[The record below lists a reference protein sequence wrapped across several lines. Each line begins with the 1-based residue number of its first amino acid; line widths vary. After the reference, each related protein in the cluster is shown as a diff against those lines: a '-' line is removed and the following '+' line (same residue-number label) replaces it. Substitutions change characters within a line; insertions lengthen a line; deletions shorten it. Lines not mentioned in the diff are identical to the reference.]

1 MSKDTQPSAGPP
13 QAGCDPLGGSAAV
26 LRGRGADITPVC
38 HVVKGRTVTGTEAAY
53 GRFATPALNL
63 DELVWS
69 RREPGP
75 AFDVPLAEIMDV
87 LVQTGER
94 LTRDPD
100 GLLAEALDFSART
113 SPLPRS
119 VLERSYA
126 SLGRVF
132 DRRSM
137 EFQVREELGGP
148 EVLDGWREVLDA
160 PSGRRHRI
168 RAFPPRLIHV
178 IAGNAPGVA
187 ALSVLRGALTKG
199 VHLLKLP
206 SNDLFSASAI
216 LRTLAA
222 VAPGHPVTCS
232 FSAAYWRGGDSK
244 VEGLLF
250 RPQFFDKL
258 VAWGG
263 AGTIRSATQYIGPGF
278 ELVAFD
284 PKTSIS
290 LIGREAF
297 ETDALLAE
305 VAECAA
311 ADATIMNQQA
321 CASSRVQF
329 VEGSVA
335 QVDRYCALLQ
345 VRLGVERPT
354 TSAIGNPLSGE
365 LRDEIDGL
373 RDMQPHYRVWGGY
386 EGKGLVIRS
395 EEPVDFHPDGRVV
408 NVVPVARLADAL
420 ERANVAT
427 QTVGVYPP
435 ARKAE
440 LRNALAAAGV
450 QRIVELGKAVAF
462 ETGISHD
469 GFYPLQRFVRWVN
482 DEG

>member
-1 MSKDTQPSAGPP
+1 MSAIADT
-13 QAGCDPLGGSAAV
+13 V
-26 LRGRGADITPVC
+26 VPVC
-38 HVVKGRTVTGTEAAY
+38 HVVKGRTVTAATNEY
-53 GRFATPALNL
+53 GPANARFATPALDV
-63 DELVWS
+63 DELVWP

-75 AFDVPLAEIMDV
+75 AFDVPVAEITDV

-100 GLLAEALDFSART
+100 GLLAQALDFSART
-113 SPLPRS
+113 SPLPRN

-126 SLGRVF
+126 SLGRIF
-132 DRRSM
+132 DRRSIA
-137 EFQVREELGGP
+137 FQIREELGGAD
-148 EVLDGWREVLDA
+148 VLDGWREVADA
-160 PSGRRHRI
+160 PSGRKHRI

-206 SNDLFSASAI
+206 SNDLFSATAI
-216 LRTLAA
+216 LRVMAA
-222 VAPGHPVTCS
+222 VAPGHPVTRS
-232 FSAAYWRGGDSK
+232 FSAAYWRGGDAK
-244 VEGLLF
+244 VESLLF

-263 AGTIRSATQYIGPGF
+263 ESTIRSAKQYIGPGF

-297 ETDALLAE
+297 ESDAVMAE
-305 VAECAA
+305 VAERAA

-329 VEGSVA
+329 VEGSVN

-345 VRLGVERPT
+345 ARLGIERPT
-354 TSAIGNPLSGE
+354 ASACGSALPND

-373 RDMQPHYRVWGGY
+373 RDMLPHYRVWGGY
-386 EGKGLVIRS
+386 EGRGLVIRS

-408 NVVPVARLADAL
+408 NVVPVESLAHAVQ
-420 ERANVAT
+420 RANVAT

-435 ARKAE
+435 SRKAE
-440 LRNALAAAGV
+440 LRDALANAGV
-450 QRIVELGKAVAF
+450 QRVVELGQAIAF
-462 ETGISHD
+462 ETGLSHD

-482 DEG
+482 DEA

>member
-1 MSKDTQPSAGPP
+1 MSN
-13 QAGCDPLGGSAAV
+13 
-26 LRGRGADITPVC
+26 DITPVC

-87 LVQTGER
+87 LAQTGER

-132 DRRSM
+132 DRPSM

-148 EVLDGWREVLDA
+148 EVLDGWREVADA
-160 PSGRRHRI
+160 PSGRRHRT

-232 FSAAYWRGGDSK
+232 FSAAYWRGGDAK

-297 ETDALLAE
+297 ETDAVLAE

-345 VRLGVERPT
+345 ARLGVERPT
-354 TSAIGNPLSGE
+354 TSAIGNPLSVE

-408 NVVPVARLADAL
+408 NVVPVASLADAL

-450 QRIVELGKAVAF
+450 QRVVELGKAVAF

>member
-1 MSKDTQPSAGPP
+1 MNA
-13 QAGCDPLGGSAAV
+13 AVINSAAV
-26 LRGRGADITPVC
+26 PVC
-38 HVVKGRTVTGTEAAY
+38 HVIKGRVVNGTDNEY
-53 GRFATPALNL
+53 GSANARFATPTL
-63 DELVWS
+63 DLDDLVWS

-100 GLLAEALDFSART
+100 GLLAQALDFSART

-119 VLERSYA
+119 VLERSYV
-126 SLGRVF
+126 SLGRIF
-132 DRRSM
+132 NRRSM
-137 EFQVREELGGP
+137 QFQVDQELGGAD
-148 EVLDGWREVLDA
+148 VIDGWREVTGA
-160 PSGRRHRI
+160 PSGRTHRT

-187 ALSVLRGALTKG
+187 AVSVLRGALTKG

-206 SNDLFSASAI
+206 SNDLYSATAI
-216 LRTLAA
+216 LRAMAA
-222 VAPGHPVTCS
+222 VAPDHPVTRS
-232 FSAAYWRGGDSK
+232 FSAAYWRGGDAK

-263 AGTIRSATQYIGPGF
+263 ESTIKSAKQYIGPGF

-297 ETDALLAE
+297 ESDAVLAD
-305 VAECAA
+305 VAERAA

-329 VEGSVA
+329 VEGNVQ

-345 VRLGVERPT
+345 ARLGVERET
-354 TSAIGNPLSGE
+354 TSACGNPLPGE

-395 EEPVDFHPDGRVV
+395 DEPVDFHPDGRVV
-408 NVVPVARLADAL
+408 NVVPVESLTAAVH
-420 ERANVAT
+420 RANVAT

-435 ARKAE
+435 SRKVE
-440 LRNALAAAGV
+440 LRDALAAAGA
-450 QRIVELGKAVAF
+450 QRVVELGKAIAF
-462 ETGISHD
+462 EVGIPHD

>member
-1 MSKDTQPSAGPP
+1 MSS
-13 QAGCDPLGGSAAV
+13 
-26 LRGRGADITPVC
+26 DITPVC
-38 HVVKGRTVTGTEAAY
+38 HVVKGSIVTGTEAAY

-100 GLLAEALDFSART
+100 GLLAEALDFSVRT

-126 SLGRVF
+126 SLGRIF

-148 EVLDGWREVLDA
+148 DVLDGWREVVDA
-160 PSGRRHRI
+160 PSGRHHRT

-222 VAPGHPVTCS
+222 VAPGHPLTRS
-232 FSAAYWRGGDSK
+232 FSAAYWRGGDAK

-297 ETDALLAE
+297 ETDEVLAE
-305 VAECAA
+305 VAERAA

-345 VRLGVERPT
+345 ARLGVERPT

-408 NVVPVARLADAL
+408 NVVPVASLADAL
-420 ERANVAT
+420 GRANVAT

-440 LRNALAAAGV
+440 LRDALAAAGV
-450 QRIVELGKAVAF
+450 QRVVELGKAVAF

>member
-1 MSKDTQPSAGPP
+1 MNTNVITRSA
-13 QAGCDPLGGSAAV
+13 V
-26 LRGRGADITPVC
+26 PVC
-38 HVVKGRTVTGTEAAY
+38 HVIKGRTVAGTELEY
-53 GRFATPALNL
+53 GSPNARFATPALKL

-100 GLLAEALDFSART
+100 GLLAEALEHSART
-113 SPLPRS
+113 SPLPRD

-126 SLGRVF
+126 SLGRIF
-132 DRRSM
+132 NRPSM
-137 EFQVREELGGP
+137 QFQVDQELGGSD
-148 EVLDGWREVLDA
+148 VLDGWREVKGA
-160 PSGRRHRI
+160 PSGRIHRT

-187 ALSVLRGALTKG
+187 AVSVLRGALTKG

-206 SNDLFSASAI
+206 SNDLFSATAI
-216 LRTLAA
+216 LRAMSA
-222 VAPGHPVTCS
+222 VAPDHPLSRS
-232 FSAAYWRGGDSK
+232 FSAAYWRGGDAK

-263 AGTIRSATQYIGPGF
+263 ESTIKSAKQYIGPGF

-297 ETDALLAE
+297 ESDASLAD
-305 VAECAA
+305 VAERAA

-329 VEGSVA
+329 VEGSVQ

-345 VRLGVERPT
+345 ARLGVERAT
-354 TSAIGNPLSGE
+354 TSACGNPLPAE
-365 LRDEIDGL
+365 VRDEIDGL

-386 EGKGLVIRS
+386 EGKGLVVRS

-408 NVVPVARLADAL
+408 NVVPVASLAEAVHQ
-420 ERANVAT
+420 ANVAT
-427 QTVGVYPP
+427 QTVGVFPP
-435 ARKAE
+435 SRKAG
-440 LRNALAAAGV
+440 LRDALAAAGA
-450 QRIVELGKAVAF
+450 QRVVELGKAMAF
-462 ETGISHD
+462 ELGISHD
-469 GFYPLQRFVRWVN
+469 GFHPLQRFVRWVN

>member
-1 MSKDTQPSAGPP
+1 
-13 QAGCDPLGGSAAV
+13 
-26 LRGRGADITPVC
+26 
-38 HVVKGRTVTGTEAAY
+38 VKGRTVTGTEAAY

>member
-1 MSKDTQPSAGPP
+1 MSTD
-13 QAGCDPLGGSAAV
+13 V
-26 LRGRGADITPVC
+26 TPVC
-38 HVVKGRTVTGTEAAY
+38 HVIKGATITGTDAEY

-63 DELVWS
+63 DELVWP

-126 SLGRVF
+126 SLGRIF

-160 PSGRRHRI
+160 PSGRRHRT

-206 SNDLFSASAI
+206 SNDLFSATAI
-216 LRTLAA
+216 LRAMAA
-222 VAPGHPVTCS
+222 VAPEHPITRS
-232 FSAAYWRGGDSK
+232 FSAAYWRGGDAK

-263 AGTIRSATQYIGPGF
+263 ASTIQSAKQYIGPGF

-297 ETDALLAE
+297 ESEAVLAE

-345 VRLGVERPT
+345 ARLGVERPT

-373 RDMQPHYRVWGGY
+373 RDMQPHYRAWGGY
-386 EGKGLVIRS
+386 EGRGVVIRS

-408 NVVPVARLADAL
+408 NVVPVASLADAVQ
-420 ERANVAT
+420 RANVAT

>member
-1 MSKDTQPSAGPP
+1 MTSPIQVPHF
-13 QAGCDPLGGSAAV
+13 
-26 LRGRGADITPVC
+26 I
-38 HVVKGRTVTGTEAAY
+38 KGRTVTGGETTY
-53 GRFATPALNL
+53 KRFATPALQL
-63 DELVWS
+63 DELVWT
-69 RREPGP
+69 RQQPGP

-94 LTRDPD
+94 LSRDPD
-100 GLLAEALDFSART
+100 GLLAEALDASAT
-113 SPLPRS
+113 TCPLPRD

-126 SLGRVF
+126 SLGRIF
-132 DRRSM
+132 NRESM
-137 EFQVREELGGP
+137 AFQVREELGGP
-148 EVLDGWREVLDA
+148 DVLDGWREVPAA
-160 PSGRRHRI
+160 PSGRHHRV
-168 RAFPPRLIHV
+168 RAFPPRLIHI

-187 ALSVLRGALTKG
+187 AMSVMRGALTKG

-206 SNDLFSASAI
+206 SNDLFSATAI

-222 VAPGHPVTCS
+222 VAPGHPITRS
-232 FSAAYWRGGDSK
+232 FSAAYWRGGDAA
-244 VEGLLF
+244 VEGVLC
-250 RPQFFDKL
+250 RPQFFDKI

-263 AGTIRSATQYIGPGF
+263 DSTIRSAKQYVGPGF

-290 LIGREAF
+290 LIGHEAF
-297 ETDALLAE
+297 ANDEVLAE
-305 VAECAA
+305 VADQAA

-329 VEGSVA
+329 VEGSTDE
-335 QVDRYCALLQ
+335 VDRYCALLQ
-345 VRLGVERPT
+345 ARLGVQRDT
-354 TSAIGNPLSGE
+354 TSAIGSPLPHE

-408 NVVPVARLADAL
+408 NVVPVASLAQAVSQ
-420 ERANVAT
+420 ANVAT

-435 ARKAE
+435 SRKTE
-440 LRNALAAAGV
+440 LRDALAAAGV
-450 QRIVELGKAVAF
+450 QRVVALGQAIAF
-462 ETGISHD
+462 EAGISHD
-469 GFYPLQRFVRWVN
+469 GFYPLHRFVRWVN

>member
-1 MSKDTQPSAGPP
+1 MSI
-13 QAGCDPLGGSAAV
+13 
-26 LRGRGADITPVC
+26 ADANTVPVC
-38 HVVKGRTVTGTEAAY
+38 HVVQGRVVTGADIDH
-53 GRFATPALNL
+53 GRFATPALDL
-63 DELVWS
+63 DALVWS

-100 GLLAEALDFSART
+100 GLLAQALEASART
-113 SPLPRS
+113 SPLPRD

-132 DRRSM
+132 NRRSM
-137 EFQVREELGGP
+137 QFQVDAELGGAD
-148 EVLDGWREVLDA
+148 VLDGWREVKDA
-160 PSGRRHRI
+160 PSGRTHRT

-187 ALSVLRGALTKG
+187 AVSVVRGALTKG

-206 SNDLFSASAI
+206 SNDLFSATAI
-216 LRTLAA
+216 LRALAA
-222 VAPGHPVTCS
+222 VAPGHPLSRS
-232 FSAAYWRGGDSK
+232 FSAAYWRGGDAK

-263 AGTIRSATQYIGPGF
+263 ESTIRSARQYIGPGF

-290 LIGREAF
+290 LVGREAF
-297 ETDALLAE
+297 ASDAVLAE
-305 VAECAA
+305 VADRAA

-329 VEGSVA
+329 VEGDVP

-345 VRLGVERPT
+345 ARLCVERET
-354 TSAIGNPLSGE
+354 TSACGNPLPGE

-386 EGKGLVIRS
+386 EGRGLVIRS
-395 EEPVDFHPDGRVV
+395 EEPVEFHPDGRVV
-408 NVVPVARLADAL
+408 NVVPVASLAEAA
-420 ERANVAT
+420 RHANVAT

-435 ARKAE
+435 SRKAE
-440 LRNALAAAGV
+440 LRDMLAAAGA
-450 QRIVELGKAVAF
+450 QRVVELGKAVAF
-462 ETGISHD
+462 EPGLSHD
-469 GFYPLQRFVRWVN
+469 GFLPLQRFVRWVN

>member
-1 MSKDTQPSAGPP
+1 
-13 QAGCDPLGGSAAV
+13 
-26 LRGRGADITPVC
+26 
-38 HVVKGRTVTGTEAAY
+38 
-53 GRFATPALNL
+53 
-63 DELVWS
+63 
-69 RREPGP
+69 
-75 AFDVPLAEIMDV
+75 
-87 LVQTGER
+87 
-94 LTRDPD
+94 
-100 GLLAEALDFSART
+100 
-113 SPLPRS
+113 
-119 VLERSYA
+119 
-126 SLGRVF
+126 
-132 DRRSM
+132 
-137 EFQVREELGGP
+137 
-148 EVLDGWREVLDA
+148 
-160 PSGRRHRI
+160 
-168 RAFPPRLIHV
+168 
-178 IAGNAPGVA
+178 
-187 ALSVLRGALTKG
+187 LTKG

-232 FSAAYWRGGDSK
+232 FSAAYWRGGDAK

-297 ETDALLAE
+297 ETDAVLAE

-345 VRLGVERPT
+345 ARLGVERPT
-354 TSAIGNPLSGE
+354 TSAIGNPLSVD

-408 NVVPVARLADAL
+408 NVVPVASLADAL

-450 QRIVELGKAVAF
+450 QRVVELGKAVAF